1 MDAIIERKDLV
12 GQRIYLSMPH
22 RANKNGSSTLGEM
35 VRCVALLG
43 FKDSVV
49 PATLETDPLMDI
61 KEDENVPK
69 LSFLATLKSEDNVFR
84 KMDMATETE
93 KAKIGNSTILLPWI
107 SKKIWGKVGNVSQA
121 FILVLHIALAWDA
134 ADALEDTTA
143 D

>member
-12 GQRIYLSMPH
+12 VLTRASGQRIYISMPH

-107 SKKIWGKVGNVSQA
+107 SKKI
-121 FILVLHIALAWDA
+121 
-134 ADALEDTTA
+134 
-143 D
+143 